1 MVHKKDKTKSR
12 TKSKQQ
18 KSFFSRIFRKVF
30 SCIAPSNENLKPAS
44 RRSRRIPESPKQEW
58 LRDRFEQVRTSL
70 RGPSRGHK
78 EGPRRH
84 PLFETSLYSARRHE
98 ARLDSESHQGPT
110 PQAIPLF
117 VPIFEAPGYSTE
129 EASVPMRC
137 TSSETHYN
145 NALVA
150 SQYAHVP
157 AMEAP
162 KLSPVDQECLLPID
176 DVHMGTFQSSNLS
189 DTCATESDNGAQDF
203 IGLGIQNISCEHPTI
218 ADKDNFTISDSV
230 ERSLS
235 CDSSTAS
242 DTGATIGES
251 SSRFQGRLK
260 GVPGF
265 NSLPRYRLAP
275 KIAPDPMWR
284 APCPAP
290 MPPGLEFDSHSSR
303 ASSSHTTNKS
313 AASSASS
320 LPMQTHSPYTREPYP
335 GLHQGDRLYIR
346 SAGQIVAGYISA
358 WTYAFPM
365 PDFVLP
371 TMFTP
376 PPSSHTLG
384 DNQPGFNDMPI
395 NPEESRVYLVKPRRN
410 GAQRKQERR
419 ALGSEASTAFVKRD
433 IRVTIDRRRAKQQN
447 RKNST
452 MPLRMGFLVQR
463 NVVLRLVPYPRAK
476 ARSKRSR
483 KEREG
488 MKFGGIRDGKENLV
502 LAVGIGTIEGKSTSH
517 QYGKAGRSLRTRAEM
532 QPTVES
538 APTSIVSSVV

>member
-18 KSFFSRIFRKVF
+18 KGFFSRIFRKVF
-30 SCIAPSNENLKPAS
+30 SCIAPPNENLKPAS
-44 RRSRRIPESPKQEW
+44 RRLRRTPESPKQEW

-78 EGPRRH
+78 EGPRRR

-110 PQAIPLF
+110 LQAIPLF
-117 VPIFEAPGYSTE
+117 VPIFEAPGYSAE
-129 EASVPMRC
+129 EASAPMRC

-150 SQYAHVP
+150 SQYAH
-157 AMEAP
+157 ALAIEAP
-162 KLSPVDQECLLPID
+162 KLSPGDPECLLPID
-176 DVHMGTFQSSNLS
+176 DVHIGTFQSSNLP
-189 DTCATESDNGAQDF
+189 DACATESDNGLQDV
-203 IGLGIQNISCEHPTI
+203 IGLGIQNISCELPTI
-218 ADKDNFTISDSV
+218 ADQENFTIPDSV

-235 CDSSTAS
+235 RASSTAS

-251 SSRFQGRLK
+251 SSRSQGRLK

-275 KIAPDPMWR
+275 KLAPDPMWR

-290 MPPGLEFDSHSSR
+290 MPPEWGNDSDSSS
-303 ASSSHTTNKS
+303 ASSSHTINKS

-320 LPMQTHSPYTREPYP
+320 LPMQTHSSYAREPYP
-335 GLHQGDRLYIR
+335 GLPKVDRLYIR
-346 SAGQIVAGYISA
+346 SVGPIEPGNISA
-358 WTYAFPM
+358 WTYVFPM
-365 PDFVLP
+365 PAFMLP

-384 DNQPGFNDMPI
+384 DTQPGFNDMLI
-395 NPEESRVYLVKPRRN
+395 DPEESRVYLVKPRRN
-410 GAQRKQERR
+410 GAQRKRERR
-419 ALGSEASTAFVKRD
+419 ALGSGGSTTFVKKD
-433 IRVTIDRRRAKQQN
+433 IRVTVDGHRAKQQN

-452 MPLRMGFLVQR
+452 TPLAMGFLVEVPR
-463 NVVLRLVPYPRAK
+463 IVPYPRAK
-476 ARSKRSR
+476 ARSKRSW

-488 MKFGGIRDGKENLV
+488 TKFGGIRDGKENLV
-502 LAVGIGTIEGKSTSH
+502 LAVARGTIERDSTSH

-538 APTSIVSSVV
+538 APTSVVSSVV